1 MTAKVVVTDYTFPE
15 LTAEAAAAASAGAE
29 FAAHQCKTA
38 DEVIEAVRGAT
49 VAVVQ
54 FAPFPAA
61 AVDVLAPK
69 AAVIRYGIGYD
80 NIAVAAA
87 HERNIAV
94 GYVPDYCREE
104 VADHTAAALLSCLR
118 KLPAL
123 DASVRRGEWK
133 AVAVAKPVRPFSET
147 TVGFFGYGQIARNVH
162 DRLKPFGFQ
171 FAASDPMLDE
181 PEASRRGVAL
191 MNAETLFSSCDA
203 VSLHAPANPETAQFV
218 NRDRFASMRP
228 HAVIVNTAR
237 GVLIN
242 EPDLAEALHQGVIGA
257 AALDVF
263 GTEPLPADSPLR
275 DAPNLLMTPHAAW
288 YSDAAIGR
296 LQRLVA
302 ADIANHLAGR
312 PLRQP
317 VPGSI

>member
-1 MTAKVVVTDYTFPE
+1 
-15 LTAEAAAAASAGAE
+15 
-29 FAAHQCKTA
+29 
-38 DEVIEAVRGAT
+38 VRGAT

-54 FAPFPAA
+54 FAPFPPAA
-61 AVDVLAPK
+61 FDALAPK

-87 HERNIAV
+87 RERRIAV
-94 GYVPDYCREE
+94 GYIPDYCREE

-118 KLPAL
+118 KLHVL

-133 AVAVAKPVRPFSET
+133 AVAVAKPVRPFNET
-147 TVGFFGYGQIARNVH
+147 MVGFFGYGQIARNVH
-162 DRLKPFGFQ
+162 DRLKPFGLQ

-181 PEASRRGVAL
+181 EEARRRGVAL
-191 MNAETLFSSCDA
+191 MDTETLFSSCDA
-203 VSLHAPANPETAQFV
+203 VSLHAPANPETTQFV
-218 NRDRFASMRP
+218 NRDRLASMRP

-237 GVLIN
+237 GALID
-242 EPDLAEALHQGVIGA
+242 EPDLADALHQGVIGA

-263 GTEPLPADSPLR
+263 GTEQLPPDSPLR
-275 DAPNLLMTPHAAW
+275 AAPNLLMTPHAAW